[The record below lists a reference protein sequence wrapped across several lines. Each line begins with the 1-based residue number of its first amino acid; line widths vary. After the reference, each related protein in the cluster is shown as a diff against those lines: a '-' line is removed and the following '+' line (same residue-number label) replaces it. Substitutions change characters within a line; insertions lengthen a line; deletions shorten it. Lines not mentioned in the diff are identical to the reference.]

1 MLDLILANVV
11 HERGAREHP
20 RSVDG
25 ANVTSPE
32 NIRDVGG
39 ERREAAAIHRQ
50 NERKASDEELIA
62 ELIIPETDTP
72 GAKAARV
79 NEFIDVMLTDW
90 FTDEERASFRK
101 GLAELDGDETPF
113 IERETAEQVAILERA
128 GEAALAEQEER
139 ATSRSPVATSDSP
152 AAQPFFSVMKW
163 LTLWGYYTSEIGM
176 DQELG
181 HVVFPGSYEG
191 CVSIRNIG
199 RNIGRNIEV

>member
-1 MLDLILANVV
+1 M
-11 HERGAREHP
+11 
-20 RSVDG
+20 
-25 ANVTSPE
+25 
-32 NIRDVGG
+32 
-39 ERREAAAIHRQ
+39 
-50 NERKASDEELIA
+50 IA

-113 IERETAEQVAILERA
+113 VERDAAAQTAILERA
-128 GEAALAEQEER
+128 EEASLAEQEER

-152 AAQPFFSVMKW
+152 AAQSFFSVMKW

-176 DQELG
+176 EQELE

-191 CVSIRNIG
+191 CAPIHNIKG
-199 RNIGRNIEV
+199 RLVGCRDDA

>member
-1 MLDLILANVV
+1 MDRRQALKTMGAAALAQLSTN
-11 HERGAREHP
+11 ELFAMARETHSQLQDITDTDRYIFKSLDP
-20 RSVDG
+20 
-25 ANVTSPE
+25 
-32 NIRDVGG
+32 
-39 ERREAAAIHRQ
+39 RQ
-50 NERKASDEELIA
+50 NEMVTMMA

-90 FTDEERASFRK
+90 FTDEERSSFRK

-113 IERETAEQVAILERA
+113 VEHDPAEQVVLLERA
-128 GEAALAEQEER
+128 EEAALAEQEER

-176 DQELG
+176 EQELG
-181 HVVFPGSYEG
+181 HVVFRGSYEG
-191 CVSIRNIG
+191 CAPIHNV
-199 RNIGRNIEV
+199 GRNIEV